1 MMNGRAVSPN
11 VVLILADDLGYS
23 DLGCYGGEIR
33 TPSLDGLG
41 GSGVRL
47 TQFYNTAR
55 CSPSRASLLTGL
67 HPHQTGIGILTND
80 DAPRGYPGTLDSQAT
95 TLAEMLKGH
104 GYQTAMFGKWHLSN
118 RTGRADPSW
127 PVNRGFDLHYG
138 TIGGSG
144 SYYAPNIV
152 EGERLVDRE
161 ALPGDYYYTDEI
173 SKRSAD
179 FIESVDADQPFFMY
193 VAYTAP
199 HWPLHAPEETIRSYD
214 GVFDAGWDVLRE
226 CRLRRMQEIG
236 VVSPDARLSDRA
248 RESAP
253 WDEAMHK
260 EWEAW
265 RMQTFAAQVEIMDRG
280 IGKVLEGLERR
291 GLADDTI
298 VIFLSDNG
306 ASAEDLPQIELS
318 EYIKDTEHIIPHGKD
333 GSPMRVGNSPDIV
346 PGPSDTFASYGP
358 SWANLS
364 TTPFRRFKKWVH
376 QGGIAA
382 PFIIRWPE
390 GALDDG
396 GFVRAPHQL
405 VDVVPTLLE
414 ACGAQA
420 AEDALAVPLEGR
432 SMLSEL
438 RGGASDTERCLYWEH
453 VGNSGIR
460 RGDMKLVRE
469 RNRPWELYD
478 VRQDP
483 SEMNNLA
490 DLERDLVTE
499 LEAEYRRW
507 ADRVGVLPWSVT
519 EEIYRERGLDPVV
532 GGA

>member
-1 MMNGRAVSPN
+1 MNERTPSPN
-11 VVLILADDLGYS
+11 VILILADDLGYS

-33 TPSLDGLG
+33 TPALDGLAER
-41 GSGVRL
+41 GVRL

-80 DAPRGYPGTLDSQAT
+80 DAPQGYPGTIDEQAQT
-95 TLAEMLKGH
+95 IAEMLRRQD
-104 GYQTAMFGKWHLSN
+104 YQTVMFGKWHLSH
-118 RTGRADPSW
+118 RTDRPDPSW
-127 PVNRGFDLHYG
+127 PVNRGFDSHYG

-161 ALPGDYYYTDEI
+161 TLPDDFYYTDEI
-173 SKRSAD
+173 SERAATY
-179 FIESVDADQPFFMY
+179 IESVDAARPFFMY

-199 HWPLHAPEETIRSYD
+199 HWPLHAPEEVIRSYN

-226 CRLRRMQEIG
+226 RRLQRMRELG
-236 VVSPDARLSDRA
+236 VIPSEARLSERA
-248 RESAP
+248 RESFP
-253 WDEAMHK
+253 WDEATHR

-280 IGKVLEGLERR
+280 IGRILEQLESR
-291 GLADDTI
+291 GLRDDT
-298 VIFLSDNG
+298 VVVFLSDNG
-306 ASAEDLPQIELS
+306 ASAENLPQIELS
-318 EYIKDTEHIIPHGKD
+318 EYVKDVEHIIPHGKD

-364 TTPFRRFKKWVH
+364 TAPFRRFKKWVH

-382 PFIIRWPE
+382 PFIVRWPNGDLDE
-390 GALDDG
+390 GG
-396 GFVRAPHQL
+396 MTRAPHQL

-414 ACGAQA
+414 ACGVEG
-420 AEDALAVPLEGR
+420 AEQDLSIPLEGR
-432 SMLSEL
+432 SMLAEL
-438 RGGASDTERCLYWEH
+438 RGAAGDDDRRLYWEH
-453 VGNSGIR
+453 VGNAGVR

-469 RNRPWELYD
+469 RGRPWELYD
-478 VRQDP
+478 VAADP
-483 SEMNNLA
+483 TELDDLAPTRPELVA
-490 DLERDLVTE
+490 DLAAD
-499 LEAEYRRW
+499 YQSW

-519 EEIYRERGLDPVV
+519 EEIYRARGLDAIV